1 MASFVPEPIEKCAV
15 WAASPSSTTLPRCQ
29 LSLRTS
35 RKLVHSE
42 RLLMSRWPCSSSA
55 NSASQACSDSASSIA
70 SKPSRRHVC
79 SGHSTIHVLVC
90 SSKG

>member
-29 LSLRTS
+29 LALRTS
-35 RKLVHSE
+35 RKLVHNE
-42 RLLMSRWPCSSSA
+42 RLVISRWPRSSSA
-55 NSASQACSDSASSIA
+55 NSASQADSDSASSIA
-70 SKPSRRHVC
+70 SKPNRRHVG
-79 SGHSTIHVLVC
+79 SGHSMIHVLVY